1 MSEGV
6 VIIGNGIAGIT
17 AARHI
22 RKQSDVP
29 IRVISSETKHFYS
42 RTALMYIFMGH
53 MKYEHTKPY
62 EDWFWEKNNIELIFD
77 YVDKVDF
84 GNKALQ
90 LKTGSPI
97 QYESLIIATGSRSN
111 KFGWPGQDLEG
122 VQGLYNYQD
131 LELMEKNTLGIQRAV
146 VVGGGLIGVE
156 MAEMLRSRDIEV
168 TFLVRENQFWD
179 NVLPQQEASLISRHI
194 REHHVDLKLATELRE
209 IQGDENGR
217 VKAVVTGNGEVIECQ
232 FVGLTA
238 GVSPNIEFLRNSE
251 IEINRGIQVNE
262 FLETNIP
269 NVYAIGDCCELKSP
283 PVNRRSMEPV
293 WYTGRIM
300 GETVAQTITG
310 TRTAYDP
317 GNWFNS
323 AKFFDIEYQTYGT
336 VDRELKQGQE
346 EFFWVYKC
354 GRKCMHFIFESK
366 SRKLIGVNSF
376 GIRLRQEVFDRWLNE
391 GKRIDEVIN
400 NLKKANFDPEFYKR
414 YEREIKEIFFNE
426 FPEMAEELKE
436 GKSVFN
442 TIER

>member
-1 MSEGV
+1 
-6 VIIGNGIAGIT
+6 
-17 AARHI
+17 
-22 RKQSDVP
+22 
-29 IRVISSETKHFYS
+29 
-42 RTALMYIFMGH
+42 
-53 MKYEHTKPY
+53 
-62 EDWFWEKNNIELIFD
+62 
-77 YVDKVDF
+77 
-84 GNKALQ
+84 
-90 LKTGSPI
+90 
-97 QYESLIIATGSRSN
+97 
-111 KFGWPGQDLEG
+111 
-122 VQGLYNYQD
+122 
-131 LELMEKNTLGIQRAV
+131 V